1 MFLIRFF
8 FVGNNEK
15 LNTKPFNIPF
25 SFPPNFPEIGFYTEE
40 TTFFVTNGACDQI
53 EQIKR
58 RSGKKSFIFVA
69 SHVGLKCLKCTRY
82 NDVILNKSKFFQIDY
97 ITTITMCQ
105 RFGNKFKEN
114 RFILCRWQI
123 VCAGFL
129 PSLCTVCFHLST
141 QTHSIPLTLF
151 NISGESILIDN
162 TRLRNTISPFV
173 QVEQYPK
180 ELTNFQQHHFEWNDK
195 PGGLGGGVQ

>member
-1 MFLIRFF
+1 MHPSHLMKLKH
-8 FVGNNEK
+8 FVLHGNRCNMHLSCLPANVLDTVVFCWRVSGNNEK

-97 ITTITMCQ
+97 ITTITMC
-105 RFGNKFKEN
+105 
-114 RFILCRWQI
+114 
-123 VCAGFL
+123 
-129 PSLCTVCFHLST
+129 
-141 QTHSIPLTLF
+141 
-151 NISGESILIDN
+151 
-162 TRLRNTISPFV
+162 
-173 QVEQYPK
+173 
-180 ELTNFQQHHFEWNDK
+180 
-195 PGGLGGGVQ
+195 

>member
-1 MFLIRFF
+1 MQLFFSLTPFRIILFRFNVCVCIRAIWWSSNILSYMATGVICIWAVCQRMFLIRFF

-25 SFPPNFPEIGFYTEE
+25 SFPPNFPEIGFYTEK

-97 ITTITMCQ
+97 ITTITMC
-105 RFGNKFKEN
+105 
-114 RFILCRWQI
+114 
-123 VCAGFL
+123 
-129 PSLCTVCFHLST
+129 
-141 QTHSIPLTLF
+141 
-151 NISGESILIDN
+151 
-162 TRLRNTISPFV
+162 
-173 QVEQYPK
+173 
-180 ELTNFQQHHFEWNDK
+180 
-195 PGGLGGGVQ
+195 